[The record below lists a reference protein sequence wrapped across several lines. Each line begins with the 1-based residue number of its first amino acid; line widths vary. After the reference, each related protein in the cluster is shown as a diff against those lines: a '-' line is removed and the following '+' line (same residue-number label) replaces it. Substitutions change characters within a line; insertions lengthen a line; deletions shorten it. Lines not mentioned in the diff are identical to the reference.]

1 MEHDRNAT
9 AKFIKYKNISIEFKN
24 GYGNGSVTVT
34 VAVHYGYFP
43 IT

>member
-24 GYGNGSVTVT
+24 GSGNGIGNGSVTVA
-34 VAVHYGYFP
+34 VALR
-43 IT
+43 